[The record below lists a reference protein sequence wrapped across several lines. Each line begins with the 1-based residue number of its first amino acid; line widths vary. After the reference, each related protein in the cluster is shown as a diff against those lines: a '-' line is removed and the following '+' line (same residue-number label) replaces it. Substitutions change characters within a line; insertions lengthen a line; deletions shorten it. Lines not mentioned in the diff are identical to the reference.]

1 MYQQKSLYSVVKK
14 AYESIIK
21 NEDNTY
27 NKYDSSVEEK
37 IKELLDFYDYDSKS
51 FNYKILTQVLANKR
65 CSIKQLNI
73 INDIYDKY
81 LERKDDIIEVDAID
95 DSVSYSKESE
105 IIEDDTDTEI
115 EYSGDKIEIPDIE
128 ELWG

>member
-1 MYQQKSLYSVVKK
+1 M
-14 AYESIIK
+14 
-21 NEDNTY
+21 
-27 NKYDSSVEEK
+27 
-37 IKELLDFYDYDSKS
+37 
-51 FNYKILTQVLANKR
+51 
-65 CSIKQLNI
+65 NI

-105 IIEDDTDTEI
+105 IIEDDADTEV